1 MTRYISIA
9 SKAINLLLLSSKDF
23 LTEDPQAR
31 DQETKKNCL
40 CNGPSCICC
49 VDFNMSFI
57 DLGGPGCVRMNYIS
71 ADEGIAIN
79 VSYGA
84 SMLHSETV
92 RGPDPAP
99 TCLNIFS
106 QIAQMCARFSELL
119 PTDDGLRGCINL
131 EPMLL
136 GSVRIKNKNKITII
150 RNIYIFMQPQLELPI
165 GCFKMGPNGMEIIAS
180 RVDAIKEQQ
189 PKDEKYATFFFFI
202 NYIRI

>member
-1 MTRYISIA
+1 
-9 SKAINLLLLSSKDF
+9 
-23 LTEDPQAR
+23 
-31 DQETKKNCL
+31 
-40 CNGPSCICC
+40 
-49 VDFNMSFI
+49 MSFI

-71 ADEGIAIN
+71 PEEGIAIN

-84 SMLHSETV
+84 SLLHSETV

-136 GSVRIKNKNKITII
+136 GSVRTKISYRFQLNDII
-150 RNIYIFMQPQLELPI
+150 NFSHNWNCQLVALKWDQT
-165 GCFKMGPNGMEIIAS
+165 GW
-180 RVDAIKEQQ
+180 R
-189 PKDEKYATFFFFI
+189 
-202 NYIRI
+202 